1 MEELFENKLN
11 DDLKNI
17 IFSMITYSPPNEL
30 LIQINMY
37 PYRKKYINLFYNY
50 VMTNWTYCY
59 IDALNII
66 WKLYYICII
75 AKGDIIWKDDNHLNY
90 CLLNCEKYIPKE
102 AYNIHTAELIRI
114 LNNSNIEIKKIL
126 IKKYITKYIM
136 VLKNNH
142 IDFLDNELSIWGD
155 ITWYGYTDESLKDL
169 STEVI
174 KNAYNYPS
182 PIIK

>member
-114 LNNSNIEIKKIL
+114 LNNSNISFIVQLFSLKVNSNDKISLSLLFINSIYSKNLFSASLLIIHPLSTYNNISPSSISFNFFL
-126 IKKYITKYIM
+126 IK
-136 VLKNNH
+136 
-142 IDFLDNELSIWGD
+142 
-155 ITWYGYTDESLKDL
+155 
-169 STEVI
+169 
-174 KNAYNYPS
+174 
-182 PIIK
+182 